1 MNLFLRVFAVSL
13 VVILVSSCGQSGQLF
28 IPGDPSVMAT
38 PPPAS
43 EEGSEDQTEDDS
55 EDDPAAQ

>member
-13 VVILVSSCGQSGQLF
+13 VVILVSGCGQSGQLF

-38 PPPAS
+38 PTPAN
-43 EEGSEDQTEDDS
+43 EESSEDQTEDDS